1 MVRKR
6 DAQGLSSSSKRRGQ
20 DRSNTRPSRTA
31 RDTSPPRGDSASQSA
46 RSVRGGRTASEGRSS
61 RVGGETGSSRDSRL
75 QESSIRSR
83 RDTRYGSQARTSAR
97 PSRREP
103 ELDSAQESRDAA
115 RQRLQAR
122 TATTQQE
129 RSLFSDSAQ
138 RSSQRPARAETLM
151 RTARRTAVTNDEPPQ
166 EAASPA
172 TNTRARRGAAQSSR
186 SARTEGKRRSQ
197 ANQTNNMLG
206 GEQGIPHNV
215 LKNPMKPT
223 GGKRSDSSGRTGA
236 FARFAG
242 GCSWLWSKSKALSV
256 ALVVLVVIVVAG
268 GVDSLATMNRIY
280 QGVSVGNI
288 DLSGKTPEEATTL
301 ISQEYEPR
309 FNSNAVVFCANEQA
323 AQRSEEEQQ
332 RNESLEEQI
341 SYEESLSSRDRWTVN
356 ASLIGATFD
365 PSAYAKAAYEVG
377 RSDGGFFARLA
388 AQFSGH
394 DIKPTCTFNETSLEA
409 LRDEIIDALG
419 SKMVNFNIEM
429 KDAHAQVT
437 DGHDGY
443 EVSEEW
449 LIDRLNQA
457 LLEAEGESRFIIDMH
472 DVVIQIDHDKAQTCA
487 DEINA
492 SIPCGVNFSYDD
504 KSYFADKNV
513 LAEWIKT
520 EVKQEGDAFA
530 LVPFFDGA
538 KANQKIIQ
546 GFGFS
551 YGGSDYLVH
560 FANEGGNVTVSTNA
574 TGSVPQVSEAIA
586 HLNETFFSS
595 SEKTTAA
602 EVQVVSA
609 QIPESMSFEEALD
622 YGLITEISS
631 YTTRYASGAEARNN
645 NIHVAADALNNSIC
659 KAGETWSF
667 LALAGEATPEK
678 GYQGA
683 GAIIGGE
690 YSDAIGGGICQVAT
704 TVFNVVYEA
713 GYSIERRNNHSLYIA
728 SYPEG
733 RDAAIAYP
741 DIDLVWRNDTESDV
755 LLRMSYTNSS
765 VSATLYGVD
774 PGYEVTTVY
783 GEWEEGEPYRTVVR
797 KDPDYPLGTEFIES
811 SGANGRSITVVRTVK
826 DRNGN
831 IIQEKEFHS
840 NYQPKNEVK
849 VQGSAEPSSE

>member
-1 MVRKR
+1 
-6 DAQGLSSSSKRRGQ
+6 
-20 DRSNTRPSRTA
+20 
-31 RDTSPPRGDSASQSA
+31 
-46 RSVRGGRTASEGRSS
+46 
-61 RVGGETGSSRDSRL
+61 
-75 QESSIRSR
+75 
-83 RDTRYGSQARTSAR
+83 
-97 PSRREP
+97 
-103 ELDSAQESRDAA
+103 
-115 RQRLQAR
+115 
-122 TATTQQE
+122 
-129 RSLFSDSAQ
+129 
-138 RSSQRPARAETLM
+138 M
-151 RTARRTAVTNDEPPQ
+151 RTARRTAVAKDEPQ
-166 EAASPA
+166 TEAASPS
-172 TNTRARRGAAQSSR
+172 TNTRTRREAAQSAR
-186 SARTEGKRRSQ
+186 SARAEGKRRSQ
-197 ANQTNNMLG
+197 ADQTNNMLG

-215 LKNPMKPT
+215 LKNPMKPA
-223 GGKRSDSSGRTGA
+223 GGKGSGSSGRAGV

-242 GCSWLWSKSKALSV
+242 GCAWLWSKSKALSV
-256 ALVVLVVIVVAG
+256 ALVVVVVIVVAG

-288 DLSGKTPEEATTL
+288 DLSGKTPEEATAL

-356 ASLIGATFD
+356 APLIGATFD
-365 PSAYAKAAYEVG
+365 PAAYAKAAYEVG

-388 AQFSGH
+388 AQFSGY
-394 DIKPTCTFNETSLEA
+394 DIKPVCTFNETSLEA
-409 LRDEIIDALG
+409 LRDEIIEALG

-449 LIDRLNQA
+449 LVDRLNQA

-472 DVVIQIDHDKAQTCA
+472 DVAIQIDHDKAQVCA

-492 SIPCGVNFSYDD
+492 SIPCGVNFTYED

-513 LAEWIKT
+513 LVEWIKT
-520 EVKQEGDAFA
+520 EVKQEGDAFT
-530 LVPFFDGA
+530 LVPLFDGT

-560 FANEGGNVTVSTNA
+560 FTNEGGNITVSTNA

-586 HLNETFFSS
+586 HLNETFFSPN
-595 SEKTTAA
+595 EKTTAA

-704 TVFNVVYEA
+704 TVFNAVYEA
-713 GYSIERRNNHSLYIA
+713 GYPIERRNNHSLYIA

-797 KDPDYPLGTEFIES
+797 KDPDYPIGTEFIES
-811 SGANGRSITVVRTVK
+811 SGANGRSITIVRTVK

-849 VQGSAEPSSE
+849 VQGSAEPSSERE

>member
-6 DAQGLSSSSKRRGQ
+6 DAQESSSSSKRRGQ

-31 RDTSPPRGDSASQSA
+31 RDTSPPRRDSASQSA

-103 ELDSAQESRDAA
+103 ELDSTQESRNAA

-704 TVFNVVYEA
+704 TMFNVVYEA
-713 GYSIERRNNHSLYIA
+713 GYPIERRNNHSLYIA

>member
-6 DAQGLSSSSKRRGQ
+6 DAQGSSSSSKRRGQ

-97 PSRREP
+97 PSCREP

-223 GGKRSDSSGRTGA
+223 GGKRLDSSGRTGA

-472 DVVIQIDHDKAQTCA
+472 DVVTQIDHDKAQTCA

-713 GYSIERRNNHSLYIA
+713 GYPIERRNNHSLYIA